1 MLEEYDLS
9 SIALKIEEQNK
20 YLKKELTDCK
30 KLLQTQNETIIRL
43 KGIIQYERMKNSI
56 YTNIITSLTDVKL
69 DDIIEE
75 NEDRVQIYNHDT
87 VNIPI
92 IVNDF
97 FKGNKKDKD
106 NDTDTEKEKTKQYS
120 INLKKKRIKPVYR
133 STKQAE
139 NISENPE
146 QQEEK
151 IKRVEEKRENIIREN
166 NLDVPYKDTINH
178 IEKCFEDIKISR
190 TYKKGLL
197 TLKELRSKL
206 LGKLTLENYIDLSKG
221 HINLLED
228 IFIKKGYDNKKT
240 VQYISQSL
248 SPLEQRLLQ
257 YDRYYQTQL
266 DTDDIQK
273 FNLSLDVNM
282 NHSKRYIPFSYTDV
296 FQNFFNY
303 SMAICSL
310 KENLKR
316 VLVNPYGFSNII
328 YLNSEKSSFD
338 DKYSFYI
345 LEKVESDGKKF
356 WKMEIRLDEFSKS
369 LSQHLLNYLIKLF
382 RKIYYD
388 VFNDNIYRKDY
399 KEKSIITSEDCE
411 QILANIITL
420 SKTKTFC
427 NILRD
432 MISEYCTIKPTKSDK
447 FNLTADDKVSKRNF
461 IQEKDSKDVIQNSV
475 KRLFD
480 SIQQDE
486 LEQFFID
493 D

>member
-20 YLKKELTDCK
+20 YLKKELTECK
-30 KLLQTQNETIIRL
+30 KLLQTQNETITRL
-43 KGIIQYERMKNSI
+43 KGVIQYEKMKNSI

-75 NEDRVQIYNHDT
+75 NEDGVHIYKHDT

-97 FKGNKKDKD
+97 FKGNIKKE
-106 NDTDTEKEKTKQYS
+106 TETTKHYS
-120 INLKKKRIKPVYR
+120 INLKKKRLKPVYR

-139 NISENPE
+139 NTTENPE

-166 NLDVPYKDTINH
+166 NLDVPYKDTINQ
-178 IEKCFEDIKISR
+178 IEKCIEDIKNSR
-190 TYKKGLL
+190 TYKKGLSC
-197 TLKELRSKL
+197 LKELRSKL
-206 LGKLTLENYIDLSKG
+206 LGKLTLDNYIDLTKL
-221 HINLLED
+221 HINSLEQV
-228 IFIKKGYDNKKT
+228 FTKKGYDSKKIL
-240 VQYISQSL
+240 QYISQSL
-248 SPLEQRLLQ
+248 SPLEQRLLH
-257 YDRYYQTQL
+257 YDKYYQTQIEA
-266 DTDDIQK
+266 DEIQK
-273 FNLSLDVNM
+273 FNLSLEINM
-282 NHSKRYIPFSYTDV
+282 NHSKRYIPFSHTDV

-328 YLNSEKSSFD
+328 YLNTEKSCNE

-345 LEKVESDGKKF
+345 LEKVDNDGKKF
-356 WKMEIRLDEFSKS
+356 WKMEVRLDEFSKT

-388 VFNDNIYRKDY
+388 VFNDNIYRKEY

-411 QILANIITL
+411 QILANIVIL
-420 SKTKTFC
+420 SKSKTFC
-427 NILRD
+427 NLLRD

-447 FNLTADDKVSKRNF
+447 FNLTADDKISKRNF
-461 IQEKDSKDVIQNSV
+461 LQEKDSKETIQNSL

-480 SIQQDE
+480 NINQDD
-486 LEQFFID
+486 LDHFFIEE
-493 D
+493 